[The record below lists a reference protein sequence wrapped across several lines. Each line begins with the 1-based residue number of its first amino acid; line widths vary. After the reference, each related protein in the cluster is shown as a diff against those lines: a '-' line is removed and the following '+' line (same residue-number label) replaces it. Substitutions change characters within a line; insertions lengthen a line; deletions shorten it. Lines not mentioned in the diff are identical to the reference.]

1 MKTSASPFTA
11 LALAE
16 QQLSTLDAALL
27 RRRLKQTQSPCDV
40 EVSVAGRLLKAFCS
54 NDYLGFANHP
64 QLIAAM
70 AEGAA
75 QYGVGS
81 GASHL
86 ISGHS
91 QAHDLLETE
100 LARTQAKHI
109 DDARALFFCTGYLAN
124 ITAVTALAG
133 LGLGLRAAN
142 PNAGISI
149 YSAKLNHASLI
160 DGVKLAAAQ
169 TKAAV
174 HLFDHTNLAHLTEM
188 LQADSA
194 AHKLIVTDGV
204 FSMDGDLAPVTDLL
218 TIAKAHDALLIVDDA
233 HGFGVLGKYGHGILE
248 HFHIQ
253 SDRIVYIGTLGKA
266 AGVSG
271 AFVCAHQTLME
282 CLIQKGRPYIYSTA
296 TPPAIAHTV
305 LASLHLIEGEEG
317 QARRTHLNQ
326 LIAIWRQ
333 EMKLHHWQA
342 SSSMTPIQPLVL
354 GSNAAAL
361 FASKQLDEA
370 GYWIPAIRPPTVP
383 EGSARLRITFSANHS
398 TQAVRELISELQKIE
413 ASVHN
418 ASETKT
424 V

>member
-1 MKTSASPFTA
+1 MKPSTTPFTA
-11 LALAE
+11 LVLAQ
-16 QQLSTLDAALL
+16 QQLDTLDAALL

-40 EVSVAGRLLKAFCS
+40 EVTVAGRLLKAFCS

-91 QAHDLLETE
+91 LAHDLLETE
-100 LARTQAKHI
+100 LARTQTEHI
-109 DDARALFFCTGYLAN
+109 HDARALFFCTGYLAN
-124 ITAVTALAG
+124 ITAITALAG
-133 LGLGLRAAN
+133 LGL
-142 PNAGISI
+142 NAVNQNVGISI

-169 TKAAV
+169 TKASV
-174 HLFDHTNLAHLTEM
+174 HLFDHTKLADLNEM
-188 LQADSA
+188 LQADSS

-204 FSMDGDLAPVTDLL
+204 FSMDGDLAPVADLL
-218 TIAKAHDALLIVDDA
+218 AIAEAHDALLIVDDA

-248 HFHIQ
+248 YCQIQ

-271 AFVCAHQTLME
+271 AFVCAHKTLME

-305 LASLHLIEGEEG
+305 LASLRLIEGEEG
-317 QARRTHLNQ
+317 QARRAHLNQ
-326 LIAIWRQ
+326 LIAIWHHELQ
-333 EMKLHHWQA
+333 LEHWQM
-342 SSSMTPIQPLVL
+342 SLSKTPIQPLVL

-361 FASKQLDEA
+361 LASRQLDEA

-398 TQAVRELISELQKIE
+398 TQAVRELIAELQKIE
-413 ASVHN
+413 VLVYSS
-418 ASETKT
+418 SETKA

>member
-1 MKTSASPFTA
+1 MNPSVIPFTA
-11 LALAE
+11 LALAQ
-16 QQLSTLDAALL
+16 QQLDALDTTLL

-40 EVSVAGRLLKAFCS
+40 EVKVAGRLLKAFCS

-64 QLIAAM
+64 QLIVAM

-91 QAHDLLETE
+91 LAHDLLEAE
-100 LARTQAKHI
+100 LARTQTEHI

-124 ITAVTALAG
+124 ITAITALAG
-133 LGLGLRAAN
+133 LGFHAAN
-142 PNAGISI
+142 RNPEISI

-174 HLFDHTNLAHLTEM
+174 HLFDHTNLAHLKEM
-188 LQADSA
+188 LQMDSS

-204 FSMDGDLAPVTDLL
+204 FSMDGDLAPVADLL
-218 TIAKAHDALLIVDDA
+218 TIAEAHDALLIVDDA

-248 HFHIQ
+248 HLQIQ

-271 AFVCAHQTLME
+271 AFVCAHRTLME

-305 LASLHLIEGEEG
+305 LASLQLIEGDEG

-326 LIAIWRQ
+326 LIAIWHH
-333 EMKLHHWQA
+333 EMQLRHWQIGP
-342 SSSMTPIQPLVL
+342 SMTPIQPLVL
-354 GSNAAAL
+354 GANAAAL
-361 FASKQLDEA
+361 RASQLLDEA

-398 TQAVRELISELQKIE
+398 VAAVRELIGELQKIE
-413 ASVHN
+413 AIVH
-418 ASETKT
+418 SSDTTKT
-424 V
+424 A

>member
-1 MKTSASPFTA
+1 MKSSTTPFTA
-11 LALAE
+11 LALAQ
-16 QQLSTLDAALL
+16 QQLDALDVALL

-40 EVSVAGRLLKAFCS
+40 AVTVGGRQLKAFCS

-91 QAHDLLETE
+91 LAHDLLETE
-100 LARTQAKHI
+100 LARTQLEHI
-109 DDARALFFCTGYLAN
+109 HDARALFFCTGYLAN
-124 ITAVTALAG
+124 ITAITALAG
-133 LGLGLRAAN
+133 LGLQGVN
-142 PNAGISI
+142 QNAGISI
-149 YSAKLNHASLI
+149 YSARLNHASLI

-169 TKAAV
+169 TKASV
-174 HLFDHTNLAHLTEM
+174 HLFDHTKLADLNEM
-188 LQADSA
+188 LQADSS

-204 FSMDGDLAPVTDLL
+204 FSMDGDLAPVADLL
-218 TIAKAHDALLIVDDA
+218 AIAEAHDALLIVDDA

-248 HFHIQ
+248 HCQIQ
-253 SDRIVYIGTLGKA
+253 SDRIVYIGTFGKA

-271 AFVCAHQTLME
+271 AFVCAHKTLME

-296 TPPAIAHTV
+296 ASPAIAHTV

-326 LIAIWRQ
+326 LIAIWHHELQ
-333 EMKLHHWQA
+333 LQHWQM
-342 SSSMTPIQPLVL
+342 SSSMTPIQPLIL

-361 FASKQLDEA
+361 FASKKLDEA

-398 TQAVRELISELQKIE
+398 IESVRQLMAELQKIE
-413 ASVHN
+413 TLVYTS
-418 ASETKT
+418 SETKA

>member
-1 MKTSASPFTA
+1 MKPSTTPFTA
-11 LALAE
+11 LALAQ
-16 QQLSTLDAALL
+16 QQLDTLDASLL

-40 EVSVAGRLLKAFCS
+40 EVTVAGRLLKAFCS

-64 QLIAAM
+64 RLVAAM

-91 QAHDLLETE
+91 MAHDLLETE
-100 LARTQAKHI
+100 LARTQTEHI
-109 DDARALFFCTGYLAN
+109 HDARALFFCTGYLAN
-124 ITAVTALAG
+124 ITAITALAG
-133 LGLGLRAAN
+133 LGL
-142 PNAGISI
+142 NAVNQNVGISI

-169 TKAAV
+169 TKASV
-174 HLFDHTNLAHLTEM
+174 HLFDHTKLADLNEM
-188 LQADSA
+188 LQADSS

-204 FSMDGDLAPVTDLL
+204 FSMDGDLAPVADLL
-218 TIAKAHDALLIVDDA
+218 AIAESHDALLIVDDA

-248 HFHIQ
+248 YYQIQ
-253 SDRIVYIGTLGKA
+253 SDRIIYIGTLGKA

-271 AFVCAHQTLME
+271 AFVCAHKTLME

-317 QARRTHLNQ
+317 QARRAHLNQ
-326 LIAIWRQ
+326 LIAIWHHELQ
-333 EMKLHHWQA
+333 LEHWQI

-361 FASKQLDEA
+361 LASRQLDEA

-398 TQAVRELISELQKIE
+398 TQAVRELIAELQKIE
-413 ASVHN
+413 ALVYAS
-418 ASETKT
+418 SETKA